1 MLPSLPVHI
10 ANLPAALPEEFGP
23 QELATDSRRSSAKP
37 PVEQAP
43 SGIAEPAAVT
53 AYALGKICCTAG
65 ATSIAVASA
74 AANVAMVIVKVS
86 AKIVFF
92 AFTIFLTVSFEEK
105 AANMRLVCKFYLFIE
120 VISYHFKHDYKA
132 K

>member
-1 MLPSLPVHI
+1 VQI
-10 ANLPAALPEEFGP
+10 ATLPAALPEEFGP

-43 SGIAEPAAVT
+43 SGIAAPVAVA

-65 ATSIAVASA
+65 ATSIAAASA
-74 AANVAMVIVKVS
+74 AANVAMVMVS

-92 AFTIFLTVSFEEK
+92 AFSVFFTDSFEEK
-105 AANMRLVCKFYLFIE
+105 AANMRFVCKFYLFIE
-120 VISYHFKHDYKA
+120 VISYLVSHNYKA